1 MSYSLKFKKAALKE
15 WRKLDGNLR
24 TQFKKKLE
32 KRLQNPYVPSSRLS
46 GTDNRF
52 KIKLRNASYRLV
64 YEVRESEIVVIVIAV
79 GKREGDAV
87 YKTAV
92 TR

>member
-52 KIKLRNASYRLV
+52 KIKLRNAGYRLV

>member
-32 KRLQNPYVPSSRLS
+32 KRLQDHYAPSSKLS

-52 KIKLRNASYRLV
+52 KIKLRNAGYRLV
-64 YEVRESEIVVIVIAV
+64 YEVRESEIVVIVMAV
-79 GKREGDAV
+79 GKREGKAI

>member
-24 TQFKKKLE
+24 TQFKKKLG
-32 KRLQNPYVPSSRLS
+32 KRLQDPYVPSSRLS

-52 KIKLRNASYRLV
+52 KIKLRTAGYRLV

-79 GKREGDAV
+79 GKREGKAV